1 MIDGVQPRAAD
12 ISIAP
17 RATEPHLVLQRG
29 RSTDQG
35 TPGVLLR
42 PDGSR
47 LAYTLELPWREN
59 RRCRS
64 SIPPGLPPAG
74 RYPVRLVSGSPK
86 FGDVYHVE
94 AVPGRTSILMHSG
107 NVAGDVELGFASHVL
122 GCILLGRYFG
132 TLSGPKGPQLAVLV
146 SRPAVAALLREMAGK
161 PFTLEIRPWTS
172 GS

>member
-94 AVPGRTSILMHSG
+94 
-107 NVAGDVELGFASHVL
+107 LGFASHVL